1 MITLAT
7 TASISPSLKPPNLT
21 SPPIKLEPSFFHH
34 HCKTLIKVK
43 NKTKQNKTLQI
54 FFFFYSHLNLFYLL
68 LIQRKKFNRGICRA
82 ALSDDTP
89 FAVAISVCMLSSL
102 LLPNTATKDEE
113 EESDSG
119 ITTTDTRI
127 AVMGIISFIPY
138 FNWLSWVFAWLDT
151 GKRRYAIYSLV
162 YLAPYLRSN
171 MSLSPEDSWLPIA
184 SIIFGI
190 VHVQLE
196 ASIKNGDVQGFQL
209 FSKAAKFLPLLP
221 KKKDIILREHQ
232 EPLEEEREGEHMNL
246 PSADKQ
252 SRNERRQRGVPRNHP
267 ENRAHSNGGW
277 DDDDEQRK
285 Q

>member
-7 TASISPSLKPPNLT
+7 TASLSPSLKPPNLT
-21 SPPIKLEPSFFHH
+21 SPLIKLEPSFFHH
-34 HCKTLIKVK
+34 HCKTLIK
-43 NKTKQNKTLQI
+43 
-54 FFFFYSHLNLFYLL
+54 
-68 LIQRKKFNRGICRA
+68 RKKFNRGICRA

-209 FSKAAKFLPLLP
+209 FSKAAKFLPLP
-221 KKKDIILREHQ
+221 GKKKDIILREHQ

-252 SRNERRQRGVPRNHP
+252 SRNELWQRGVPRNHP

>member
-1 MITLAT
+1 MITLDT
-7 TASISPSLKPPNLT
+7 NSLSSLKPPNLT
-21 SPPIKLEPSFFHH
+21 SPLTKLKAPLFHH
-34 HCKTLIKVK
+34 QCKILIK
-43 NKTKQNKTLQI
+43 
-54 FFFFYSHLNLFYLL
+54 
-68 LIQRKKFNRGICRA
+68 RKKINRGICRA

-89 FAVAISVCMLSSL
+89 FAVAIGVCMLSSL
-102 LLPNTATKDEE
+102 LLPNTVTKDEE
-113 EESDSG
+113 EENDSG

-171 MSLSPEDSWLPIA
+171 LSLSPEDSWLPIA

-196 ASIKNGDVQGFQL
+196 ASIKNGDIQGFQL
-209 FSKAAKFLPLLP
+209 FSEAAKFLPLLT
-221 KKKDIILREHQ
+221 KKKDVILREHE
-232 EPLEEEREGEHMNL
+232 EPLEEERGGHLNL
-246 PSADKQ
+246 PSVDKQ
-252 SRNERRQRGVPRNHP
+252 SRNELWQRGVPRNHP
-267 ENRAHSNGGW
+267 ENRAQSNGGR

>member
-7 TASISPSLKPPNLT
+7 TASLSPSLKPPNLT
-21 SPPIKLEPSFFHH
+21 SPLIKLEPSFFHH

-43 NKTKQNKTLQI
+43 QNKTLKI
-54 FFFFYSHLNLFYLL
+54 LFFFYSPLNFFLLL

-138 FNWLSWVFAWLDT
+138 FNWLVSV
-151 GKRRYAIYSLV
+151 LV
-162 YLAPYLRSN
+162 CVWFL
-171 MSLSPEDSWLPIA
+171 
-184 SIIFGI
+184 
-190 VHVQLE
+190 
-196 ASIKNGDVQGFQL
+196 
-209 FSKAAKFLPLLP
+209 KFLYLLCFWNLGLDKVLIFCCFVGRVGFLLGLILGKGDMLFILLFTWPLIWGFFPLLFYSTMLTLSLF
-221 KKKDIILREHQ
+221 ILIF
-232 EPLEEEREGEHMNL
+232 
-246 PSADKQ
+246 
-252 SRNERRQRGVPRNHP
+252 
-267 ENRAHSNGGW
+267 
-277 DDDDEQRK
+277 
-285 Q
+285 